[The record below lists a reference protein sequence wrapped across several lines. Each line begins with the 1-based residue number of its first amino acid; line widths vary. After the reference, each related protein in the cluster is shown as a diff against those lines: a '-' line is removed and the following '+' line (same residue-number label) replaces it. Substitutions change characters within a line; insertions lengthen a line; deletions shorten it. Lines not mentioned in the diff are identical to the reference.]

1 MDSEHRHHPD
11 QPARCQECQAPLE
24 SPIGCLSCHTIFPA
38 ESRLTHFDRLG
49 LPERFDIDRKDL
61 DRRYLAWSRELHPDY
76 FQTKSSVE
84 QAQSLGLSAALNDA
98 YATLKDPYRRAEYL
112 LSLWGGT
119 SASEHRAMPTGFL
132 EEVLDLRMEIEEAKG
147 EDSLDPS
154 RARELHDRITN
165 EREASMAAVASAL
178 QQSQSAEHSRTAE
191 GLASVRE
198 RLNSVKYYDGL
209 LRELSSV
216 ESR

>member
-1 MDSEHRHHPD
+1 MDRKHHHPD

-38 ESRLTHFDRLG
+38 ASQLSHFDRLG
-49 LPERFDIDRKDL
+49 LPERFDIERADL

-76 FQTKSSVE
+76 FQTKSPIE
-84 QAQSLGLSAALNDA
+84 QSQSLSLSAALNDA

-119 SASEHRAMPTGFL
+119 SASEHRAMPRGFL
-132 EEVLDLRMEIEEAKG
+132 EEVLKIRMEIEEAKEEG
-147 EDSLDPS
+147 SLDPA
-154 RARELHDRITN
+154 RARELHDRISK

-178 QQSQSAEHSRTAE
+178 QQLPTKGDPRASAALS
-191 GLASVRE
+191 GVRE
-198 RLNSVKYYDGL
+198 RLNTVKYYDGL
-209 LRELSSV
+209 LRELNAV